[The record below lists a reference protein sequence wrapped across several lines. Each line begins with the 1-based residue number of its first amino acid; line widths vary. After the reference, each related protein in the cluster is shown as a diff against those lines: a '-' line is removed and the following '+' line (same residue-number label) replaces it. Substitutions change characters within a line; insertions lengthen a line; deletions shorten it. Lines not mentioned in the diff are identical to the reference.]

1 MESFAT
7 ICYWLLDDQR
17 FQGWSWP
24 YKNEQ
29 DRFLYGL
36 TRRLALLT
44 YFYPLGSSGWC
55 GRTWYVPG
63 MLLGFLQIE
72 SSGSET
78 GMPGKGRSQGLGLV
92 CWCMISVWCECCRE
106 CAEPGRECSGRVMT
120 VYDRD
125 TNTNNDVLTVE
136 QLKRLARHRSSSVG
150 QSLLQPYMQV
160 TAACHVI
167 IVIIITFIT

>member
-1 MESFAT
+1 
-7 ICYWLLDDQR
+7 
-17 FQGWSWP
+17 
-24 YKNEQ
+24 
-29 DRFLYGL
+29 
-36 TRRLALLT
+36 
-44 YFYPLGSSGWC
+44 
-55 GRTWYVPG
+55 
-63 MLLGFLQIE
+63 
-72 SSGSET
+72 
-78 GMPGKGRSQGLGLV
+78 
-92 CWCMISVWCECCRE
+92 
-106 CAEPGRECSGRVMT
+106 MT